1 MDVGK
6 SIKIG
11 LIKRDMQQKDLAEAL
26 MYKPAHLSNL
36 ANGKS
41 TSMKS
46 VSKIAAALDYTVSEF
61 IALGE

>member
-1 MDVGK
+1 MDIGK
-6 SIKIG
+6 SIKIA
-11 LIKRDMQQKDLAEAL
+11 LIKRDMQQKDLADAL

-41 TSMKS
+41 TSMTS
-46 VSKIAAALDYTVSEF
+46 VRKIAAALDYQVSEF